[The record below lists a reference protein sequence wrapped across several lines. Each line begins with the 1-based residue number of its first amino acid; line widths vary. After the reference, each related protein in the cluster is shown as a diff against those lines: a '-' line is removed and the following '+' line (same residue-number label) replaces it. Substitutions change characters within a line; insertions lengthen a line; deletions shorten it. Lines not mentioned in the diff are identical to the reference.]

1 MGEIISKSQGKVYV
15 GDVCDFQDDENNWR
29 VAEIISVDDNGLTV
43 VTHSSNGVQR
53 GNVCYLDLRQADQK
67 RRVRPAGTFTG
78 RDGLDAA
85 SSRDTTT
92 IASVAPPSTPPSVV
106 PLTGSSTDLF
116 STVTSSILPTS
127 GSLSTSTTL
136 SQPAVHLTQFER
148 PAGQR
153 MSVASSSSNP
163 HPNVS
168 ASQRHLLKKYT
179 PDTLV
184 DVLCNVRHGAA
195 GEGRGGGDGDGD
207 GGGGTTPSS
216 GALSVEEPRWM
227 CAKVVHSRI
236 KEGEESSILLT
247 LHILGNSSYEHM
259 LINITLSNET
269 LKLAQFASK
278 ALLD

>member
-29 VAEIISVDDNGLTV
+29 VAEIISVDENGLTV

-53 GNVCYLDLRQADQK
+53 GNVCYLDFRQADQK

-92 IASVAPPSTPPSVV
+92 IASVAPSTPPSVT
-106 PLTGSSTDLF
+106 LTSSSTDFF
-116 STVTSSILPTS
+116 STATSSFSPTP

-136 SQPAVHLTQFER
+136 SQPSIHLTQFER

-153 MSVASSSSNP
+153 MSVASSSTGFSSNP
-163 HPNVS
+163 HQNDS

-184 DVLCNVRHGAA
+184 DVLCNVRQGGAGA
-195 GEGRGGGDGDGD
+195 GGGAG

-227 CAKVVHSRI
+227 CAKVVHSKI
-236 KEGEESSILLT
+236 KEGEESSVLLT

-259 LINITLSNET
+259 LIDITLSNEA
-269 LKLAQFASK
+269 LKLAQFGSK